1 VVPLLTWANATAWIL
16 LALPHMARRIRDKVH
31 IPGSGA
37 VMLDL
42 VTTKAF
48 KASHPPR
55 FLERLPITCLG
66 LGRQEREREL
76 RKAYTEVLA
85 RRGWLVSTLRLRLEW
100 VTSMVSWVVL
110 EEMKIPYV
118 TDTTPLRAYLRPGE
132 KKRQRLVPVIQLLD
146 QERSKGSSWIFQ
158 SAMRDVGRG
167 EQAVAA
173 ESARETCGP
182 LLLRGLCD
190 AGRTV
195 WDLDIEAGVARALL
209 QAAEGQGPRAPAL
222 LFYYCPVLRRCDGS
236 FTSPSLREAHSAYKR
251 LPGGKPTWGVSPS
264 HGQKEEEHLT
274 SALDALDEA
283 LSASE
288 GSFLGGARPHMVDLM
303 LLPILERVEALLLHP
318 FLASGPRL
326 SNWASSEMLSTGRL
340 PGLCSFGDLCSDA
353 ETLLAISL
361 REDPGRT
368 SALPG
373 TALSGTLLRPAIS
386 VLEAAE
392 AAAQHSQEACREAA
406 ARICSNHS
414 AIVSFACCGRGCGRR
429 TVEARKMAETY
440 PGHNPE
446 VDLALRQVVESLL
459 RAAGRH
465 AYPSELESAA
475 RRAARSSARASA
487 LAPLRFL
494 SQNIGVPRDMAA
506 LPAAAL
512 RAHLLLHLAAC
523 EGELG
528 RGPARRLSR
537 PKQQPS
543 AAPSPSPSSSESRLG
558 RPRRPG
564 LDEKLSVASLSGRQG
579 SSFGRQG
586 KTGFIAL
593 TTNFSYIGALHFLPA
608 SLNTAIFS
616 SSPVFTLLLQTV
628 ILPESGG
635 HGDAVAPQRWKVLSV
650 GLSVIGVLL
659 IAEPWHGSARGSDL
673 TEEERVLGVLLSLFS
688 ALGTAIYQVYFKH
701 TFGDSMGPDE
711 VGLFLAHMGCWA
723 SALMGAVLWLAV
735 DRGLYALDL
744 EEVPWVMVV
753 MTALSSALFNFLIKF
768 GLSRETPV
776 TTSLGTQI
784 GIPLNFLLD
793 LFVVHSHFRWP
804 QAVGVLTMLLSFS
817 VWHHSEARGQAQA
830 RIGGDA
836 SERLLG

>member
-1 VVPLLTWANATAWIL
+1 MQPVEACELEQ
-16 LALPHMARRIRDKVH
+16 
-31 IPGSGA
+31 
-37 VMLDL
+37 
-42 VTTKAF
+42 
-48 KASHPPR
+48 
-55 FLERLPITCLG
+55 ERLPITCLG
-66 LGRQEREREL
+66 LGKSIGL
-76 RKAYTEVLA
+76 AGLLVLA
-85 RRGWLVSTLRLRLEW
+85 CPSGQRRAASRAGLSHTSASVPSWDELASAAGSPAERIFEAKARLFGAEKPTLKFWHDAAGWCPHC
-100 VTSMVSWVVL
+100 MVSWVVL

-118 TDTTPLRAYLRPGE
+118 MDTTPLRAYLRPGE

-222 LFYYCPVLRRCDGS
+222 LFYYCPVLAATENQLGACLRPMAARLNQESRGAR
-236 FTSPSLREAHSAYKR
+236 SPPRASRS
-251 LPGGKPTWGVSPS
+251 S
-264 HGQKEEEHLT
+264 GQKEEAHLT

-326 SNWASSEMLSTGRL
+326 SNWASVSEMLSTGRL

-373 TALSGTLLRPAIS
+373 TALSGTLLRPPIS

-459 RAAGRH
+459 RAAGRD

-523 EGELG
+523 EGTLG

-537 PKQQPS
+537 PKQRPS
-543 AAPSPSPSSSESRLG
+543 AAPSPSSPSPSSESRLG

-564 LDEKLSVASLSGRQG
+564 LDDKLSASLSGRQG

-628 ILPESGG
+628 FLPESGG

-711 VGLFLAHMGCWA
+711 WMPMQAH
-723 SALMGAVLWLAV
+723 
-735 DRGLYALDL
+735 
-744 EEVPWVMVV
+744 
-753 MTALSSALFNFLIKF
+753 
-768 GLSRETPV
+768 
-776 TTSLGTQI
+776 
-784 GIPLNFLLD
+784 
-793 LFVVHSHFRWP
+793 
-804 QAVGVLTMLLSFS
+804 
-817 VWHHSEARGQAQA
+817 AQT
-830 RIGGDA
+830 G
-836 SERLLG
+836 